1 MRTLRHTVEPRD
13 EGRRLGRVIE
23 SRFSLSVHLLR
34 TLKAQ
39 SGILLDGES
48 AHTDRVVRAGQV
60 ITLLLERE
68 APDGGGDKDALRV
81 PYIDAD
87 LLIADKDAPLPTLP
101 SRHQSGETLR
111 EQVMRY
117 LGEREP
123 YTFRPVNR
131 LDKGTSG
138 LMVVAR
144 NAHAQ
149 QLASRMLHTDSFVR
163 EYLAVTQGVPPQP
176 EGVIEAPIARV
187 PGEPVKRCVDVNGQE
202 ARTQYR
208 VLGTAGGRAL
218 VRLRLFTGRTHQ
230 IRVHLAHIGCP
241 IVGDYLYSREEEELP
256 GRFALHSAY
265 LSLIQPMTL
274 ERIEIE
280 SPLPAALN
288 KLLE

>member
-1 MRTLRHTVEPRD
+1 MRTLTHTVQLCD

-39 SGILLDGES
+39 GGIRLNGES
-48 AHTDRVVRAGQV
+48 AHTDRIVHAGQV
-60 ITLLLERE
+60 ITLLLEPD
-68 APDGGGDKDALRV
+68 APAGVGDPQALRV
-81 PYIDAD
+81 PYADAD
-87 LLIADKDAPLPTLP
+87 FLIADKDAPLPTLP

-138 LMVVAR
+138 LMLVAR

-149 QLASRMLHTDSFVR
+149 QLASRMLHTDAFVR
-163 EYLAVTQGVPPQP
+163 EYLAVTQGVPACP
-176 EGVIEAPIARV
+176 EGVIDAPVARM
-187 PGEPVKRCVDVNGQE
+187 PGATVRRCVDAGGQQ

-208 VLGTAGGRAL
+208 LLGEANGRAL
-218 VRLRLFTGRTHQ
+218 LRLRLFTGRTHQ
-230 IRVHLAHIGCP
+230 IRVHLSHIGCP
-241 IVGDYLYSREEEELP
+241 IVGDYLYGREEESLP

-265 LSLIQPMTL
+265 VSLTQPVTG

-280 SPLPAALN
+280 SPLPPALAR
-288 KLLE
+288 LI